1 MKRVFLSYLSYLS
14 YSALLFLPINA
25 LAALCVENNTLKC
38 DDLGYT
44 ETSCKYGGVAC
55 PFDVSRWYCAE
66 WTCEDGRYFS
76 SPQDGMECV
85 DVVYKDLNCFDCAQ
99 TDLCSAYDEKSL
111 NQTLDC
117 ADCSVIT
124 VLNDITIT
132 DKLPDLK
139 EGQTLKAAGGQ
150 TYTITVNPSG
160 DIQSTDP
167 EITIEGQSV
176 KLSELMGG
184 DMGLGVILT
193 TADGSK
199 IENIHF
205 EAAATHN
212 MDAVVLTLGDT
223 TFNNLS
229 VVIDGENEENERVL
243 TAGVLSINPSGHL
256 SFKGDTYI
264 EMKDL
269 KGRQMVGGIWDFMA
283 ILGIPDTSYFTT
295 VTADNIDIR
304 QENISGEDGGLIGL
318 VLGNLDVSDNVTIT
332 QNNNNSEQ
340 LYGVNGITVTIGG
353 DVEVVQNNNNG
364 NITGFYIDNN
374 ATIGSSVEITQNNS
388 SDSLYG
394 MSGGRIVMTKADTK
408 IIINQSNN
416 GASYG
421 LSSSVKALTDGV
433 EIIINQ
439 DNISASSRG
448 VYTMSKD
455 NISIENAALTINQTA
470 SATVYGIDASS
481 IRFIGDLPVTI
492 NQNNNSKGKI
502 YGINGNVTSDG
513 KAVLT
518 INQTNN
524 IVRGDLRGIYGKP
537 TFADIRIVQEN
548 NTKDK
553 SLSNPTYNITAIDT
567 GELRSDN
574 IDIRQIGN
582 DFGGNLTGIY
592 SNDSLAGVIKI
603 EQKDNTNDLGSITS
617 YPTVYGIVASGNFSA
632 DNVEIIQSG
641 YNHYQNSNT
650 LHIEG
655 FWKAANGEAVHVGD
669 ISVTQTDWNISYNS
683 SADSYIFGIN
693 GGNYDNAVVTQNNIV
708 FEHPTLSTKLCP
720 YRLSALATY
729 TTNGRLSVANSTI
742 INQGQ
747 YANDE
752 NMCQYVIYGGIDLN
766 QLTANRQCGDLTY
779 NSNYSVVD
787 LTDNYTPCE

>member
-1 MKRVFLSYLSYLS
+1 
-14 YSALLFLPINA
+14 
-25 LAALCVENNTLKC
+25 
-38 DDLGYT
+38 
-44 ETSCKYGGVAC
+44 
-55 PFDVSRWYCAE
+55 
-66 WTCEDGRYFS
+66 
-76 SPQDGMECV
+76 
-85 DVVYKDLNCFDCAQ
+85 
-99 TDLCSAYDEKSL
+99 
-111 NQTLDC
+111 
-117 ADCSVIT
+117 
-124 VLNDITIT
+124 
-132 DKLPDLK
+132 
-139 EGQTLKAAGGQ
+139 
-150 TYTITVNPSG
+150 
-160 DIQSTDP
+160 
-167 EITIEGQSV
+167 
-176 KLSELMGG
+176 
-184 DMGLGVILT
+184 
-193 TADGSK
+193 
-199 IENIHF
+199 
-205 EAAATHN
+205 
-212 MDAVVLTLGDT
+212 
-223 TFNNLS
+223 
-229 VVIDGENEENERVL
+229 
-243 TAGVLSINPSGHL
+243 
-256 SFKGDTYI
+256 
-264 EMKDL
+264 
-269 KGRQMVGGIWDFMA
+269 
-283 ILGIPDTSYFTT
+283 
-295 VTADNIDIR
+295 
-304 QENISGEDGGLIGL
+304 
-318 VLGNLDVSDNVTIT
+318 
-332 QNNNNSEQ
+332 
-340 LYGVNGITVTIGG
+340 
-353 DVEVVQNNNNG
+353 
-364 NITGFYIDNN
+364 
-374 ATIGSSVEITQNNS
+374 
-388 SDSLYG
+388 
-394 MSGGRIVMTKADTK
+394 MTKADTK

-416 GASYG
+416 AAKYGASYG

-492 NQNNNSKGKI
+492 TQNNNSTNANGI
-502 YGINGNVTSDG
+502 YGDVTSDG

-524 IVRGDLRGIYGKP
+524 IVREDLRGIYGNP

-553 SLSNPTYNITAIDT
+553 SLSNPRYNITAIYT

-582 DFGGNLTGIY
+582 DFGGSLTGIN
-592 SNDSLAGVIKI
+592 SDDSLASVIKI

-641 YNHYQNSNT
+641 YNHYQNSGS
-650 LHIEG
+650 LRIEG
-655 FWKAANGEAVHVGD
+655 FRKAANGEAVHVGD

-683 SADSYIFGIN
+683 SSDSYIFGIN

-720 YRLSALATY
+720 YSLSALATY

>member
-176 KLSELMGG
+176 KLSELVGG

-193 TADGSK
+193 TAEGSK

-229 VVIDGENEENERVL
+229 VVIDGKNEESERAL
-243 TAGVLSINPSGHL
+243 TAGVLSMNPNGHL

-269 KGRQMVGGIWDFMA
+269 KGRQMTGGIFDLMA
-283 ILGIPDTSYFTT
+283 MFSPKMVAT

-304 QENISGEDGGLIGL
+304 QENISGENGRLIGL

-332 QNNNNSEQ
+332 QNNNSVDIV
-340 LYGVNGITVTIGG
+340 GVNGITVTIGG
-353 DVEVVQNNNNG
+353 DVE
-364 NITGFYIDNN
+364 
-374 ATIGSSVEITQNNS
+374 ITQNGNS
-388 SDSLYG
+388 GEQSYG
-394 MSGGRIVMTKADTK
+394 MRGGRIVMTKADTK

-416 GASYG
+416 AAKYGASYG

-492 NQNNNSKGKI
+492 TQNNNSTNANGI
-502 YGINGNVTSDG
+502 YGDVTSDG

-524 IVRGDLRGIYGKP
+524 IVREDLRGIYGNP

-553 SLSNPTYNITAIDT
+553 SLSNPRYNITAIYT

-582 DFGGNLTGIY
+582 DFGGSLTGIN
-592 SNDSLAGVIKI
+592 SDDSLASVIKI

-641 YNHYQNSNT
+641 YNHYQNSGS
-650 LHIEG
+650 LRIEG
-655 FWKAANGEAVHVGD
+655 FRKAANGEAVHVGD

-683 SADSYIFGIN
+683 SSDSYIFGIN

-720 YRLSALATY
+720 YSLSALATY

-766 QLTANRQCGDLTY
+766 QLIANRQCGDLTY

>member
-1 MKRVFLSYLSYLS
+1 MKRVFLSYLSFLLYLT

-38 DDLGYT
+38 DELGYT

-193 TADGSK
+193 TAEGSK

-269 KGRQMVGGIWDFMA
+269 KGRQMTGGIFDLMA
-283 ILGIPDTSYFTT
+283 ILNIPDTSYFTT
-295 VTADNIDIR
+295 VTADNIDIH
-304 QENISGEDGGLIGL
+304 QENISGENGRLIGL
-318 VLGNLDVSDNVTIT
+318 VLGNLDVSGGITVT
-332 QNNNNSEQ
+332 QNNNSVDIV
-340 LYGVNGITVTIGG
+340 GVNGITVTIGG
-353 DVEVVQNNNNG
+353 DVE
-364 NITGFYIDNN
+364 
-374 ATIGSSVEITQNNS
+374 ITQNGNS
-388 SDSLYG
+388 GEQSYG
-394 MSGGRIVMTKADTK
+394 MRGGRIVMTKADTK

-416 GASYG
+416 AAKYGASYG
-421 LSSSVKALTDGV
+421 LSSSVKALVDGV

-439 DNISASSRG
+439 DNNSTSSRG

-492 NQNNNSKGKI
+492 TQNNNSKGKI
-502 YGINGNVTSDG
+502 YGIYGDVTSDG

-524 IVRGDLRGIYGKP
+524 IVRVDLEGIYGKP

-553 SLSNPTYNITAIDT
+553 SLSNPTYNITAIYT

-582 DFGGNLTGIY
+582 DFGGNLTGIN
-592 SNDSLAGVIKI
+592 SDDSLASVIKI

-650 LHIEG
+650 LRIEG

-683 SADSYIFGIN
+683 SAYSYIFGIN

>member
-1 MKRVFLSYLSYLS
+1 
-14 YSALLFLPINA
+14 
-25 LAALCVENNTLKC
+25 
-38 DDLGYT
+38 
-44 ETSCKYGGVAC
+44 
-55 PFDVSRWYCAE
+55 
-66 WTCEDGRYFS
+66 
-76 SPQDGMECV
+76 
-85 DVVYKDLNCFDCAQ
+85 
-99 TDLCSAYDEKSL
+99 
-111 NQTLDC
+111 
-117 ADCSVIT
+117 
-124 VLNDITIT
+124 
-132 DKLPDLK
+132 
-139 EGQTLKAAGGQ
+139 
-150 TYTITVNPSG
+150 
-160 DIQSTDP
+160 
-167 EITIEGQSV
+167 
-176 KLSELMGG
+176 
-184 DMGLGVILT
+184 
-193 TADGSK
+193 
-199 IENIHF
+199 
-205 EAAATHN
+205 
-212 MDAVVLTLGDT
+212 
-223 TFNNLS
+223 
-229 VVIDGENEENERVL
+229 
-243 TAGVLSINPSGHL
+243 
-256 SFKGDTYI
+256 
-264 EMKDL
+264 
-269 KGRQMVGGIWDFMA
+269 
-283 ILGIPDTSYFTT
+283 
-295 VTADNIDIR
+295 
-304 QENISGEDGGLIGL
+304 
-318 VLGNLDVSDNVTIT
+318 
-332 QNNNNSEQ
+332 
-340 LYGVNGITVTIGG
+340 
-353 DVEVVQNNNNG
+353 
-364 NITGFYIDNN
+364 
-374 ATIGSSVEITQNNS
+374 
-388 SDSLYG
+388 
-394 MSGGRIVMTKADTK
+394 MTKADTK

-416 GASYG
+416 AAKYGASYG

-439 DNISASSRG
+439 DNNSTSSRG
-448 VYTMSKD
+448 VYTMSKED
-455 NISIENAALTINQTA
+455 PTIENAALTINQTA

-492 NQNNNSKGKI
+492 TQNNNSKGKI
-502 YGINGNVTSDG
+502 YGIYGDVTSDG

-524 IVRGDLRGIYGKP
+524 IVREDLRGIYGKP

-553 SLSNPTYNITAIDT
+553 SLSNPRYNITAIDT

-582 DFGGNLTGIY
+582 DFGGNLTGIN
-592 SNDSLAGVIKI
+592 SNDSLASVIKI

-650 LHIEG
+650 LRIEG

-683 SADSYIFGIN
+683 SAYSYIFGIN